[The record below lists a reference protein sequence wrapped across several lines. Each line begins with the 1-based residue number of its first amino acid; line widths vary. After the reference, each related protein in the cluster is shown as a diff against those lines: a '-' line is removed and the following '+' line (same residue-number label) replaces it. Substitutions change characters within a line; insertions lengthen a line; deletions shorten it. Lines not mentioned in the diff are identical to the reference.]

1 MYNNI
6 LKLFLRLS
14 LGLGFLSAVGDRFGT
29 WPKKVSTWGNWE
41 SFLST
46 TRELIPVDAENIVII
61 FAVIATA
68 AEIILGIFLIA
79 GIKTKLTAQ
88 FSGVLLFLFGLAMA
102 YSYGI
107 KAPLD
112 YSVFAASAAAFSL
125 STMKNK
131 FLEIV

>member
-1 MYNNI
+1 
-6 LKLFLRLS
+6 
-14 LGLGFLSAVGDRFGT
+14 
-29 WPKKVSTWGNWE
+29 
-41 SFLST
+41 
-46 TRELIPVDAENIVII
+46 
-61 FAVIATA
+61 
-68 AEIILGIFLIA
+68 LGIFLIA

>member
-14 LGLGFLSAVGDRFGT
+14 LGLGFLSAVGDRFGI
-29 WPKKVSTWGNWE
+29 WPQNISTWGNWE

-46 TRELIPVDAENIVII
+46 TRELIPVDAESIVII
-61 FAVIATA
+61 MAVIATA
-68 AEIILGIFLIA
+68 AEIVLGIFLIA

-88 FSGVLLFLFGLAMA
+88 SSGVLLFLFGLAMA

-125 STMKNK
+125 SAMKNK